1 MSVEK
6 RGGYRKHAGRPT
18 GTTKP
23 DKRQSLTIRLPPD
36 LIEVLRAMPKQGRFI
51 EAAIR
56 AALKQETGEQI

>member
-1 MSVEK
+1 MTNQ
-6 RGGYRKHAGRPT
+6 RGGYRKHAGRPA

-23 DKRQSLTIRLPPD
+23 DKRQLITIRLPPD
-36 LIEVLRAMPKQGRFI
+36 LIEVLKEMPSKGRFI

>member
-1 MSVEK
+1 MTT
-6 RGGYRKHAGRPT
+6 RGGYRKRAGRPI

-36 LIEVLRAMPKQGRFI
+36 LIEVLKEMPSKGRFI

-56 AALKQETGEQI
+56 AALNSETRG